1 VALRGPP
8 AAARAEAQW
17 VAQKVATVPK
27 ADPAVSLRPL
37 LRSALDQLATAC
49 SGGTDRYL
57 TEEEFQALV
66 RPAIFGPN
74 EPLCQPPAKGIRNPY
89 G

>member
-1 VALRGPP
+1 
-8 AAARAEAQW
+8 
-17 VAQKVATVPK
+17 VATVPK